1 MVGWFVDPT
10 GRRWRLELGGHW
22 QNGARELLYGWK
34 ALRMSAPQF
43 PLIWILHTLLCP
55 PFSQRSSNWVVLDA
69 QVWLLSS

>member
-43 PLIWILHTLLCP
+43 PLI
-55 PFSQRSSNWVVLDA
+55 
-69 QVWLLSS
+69 